1 MIPKITRG
9 GKLTGFVMYAI
20 GPGRFNEHT
29 SPMVVAGHETVL
41 AMVDKGKELTADDG
55 LDIANI
61 LEHPRKAHGTEVTRP
76 VKKWDEEQQKN
87 IATGERKAAHMWQ
100 CSLSLDGSKEGPLTT
115 EQWGDIAHDFMGR
128 MGFIDPDGAKSS
140 RWVAIHHGVNRNGN
154 DHIHIIAQ
162 LVTEDG
168 SKASTHNDFRRA
180 QKACGE
186 LERKHGLW
194 IVEGRAVGQGVSG
207 DKRAEIE
214 KAHREER
221 PLPVRQELKRRLRAA
236 VASSNSEAQFV
247 QRVYSAGVLIRPRY
261 ASGGTSKVT
270 GYSVALPP
278 RSGENPI
285 WYAPSKLDRNLGLTK
300 VREQLGVPSG
310 GDADAVP
317 AWQEHHSAAPSS
329 PHVYAIT
336 AERKEA
342 LFNGTASPNDVANA
356 LASAAL
362 KKELHQPAQITQLS
376 NKVAQ
381 LSRIAVS
388 TAMFSQMMKQ
398 TERKKDDREGW
409 QAVLSQ
415 AARLSRVMA
424 RSRAYRNRP
433 ELAADVE
440 RISVTIDPPTAPLEQ
455 SQNAAVGVGR
465 VGMTDV
471 QKLMQANSPVGPKGV
486 VRQNQMSPRQ
496 KPSRPGASDPHQL
509 FERIRNRTER
519 GEQR

>member
-1 MIPKITRG
+1 MIPNITRG
-9 GKLTGFVMYAI
+9 GKLPGFIMYAI

-29 SPMVVAGHETVL
+29 SPMMVAGHETVL

-61 LEHPRKAHGTEVTRP
+61 LEHPRKAHGTEVTIP
-76 VKKWDEEQQKN
+76 VKEWDEEQQKN
-87 IATGERKAAHMWQ
+87 VATGERKAAHMWQ

-115 EQWGDIAHDFMGR
+115 EQWGDIADDFMER

-168 SKASTHNDFRRA
+168 SKANVYRDQVRS
-180 QKACGE
+180 QKVCGE
-186 LERKHGLW
+186 LERKYGLR
-194 IVEGRAVGQGVSG
+194 IVEGRANGQGVSG

-214 KAHREER
+214 KAQREER
-221 PLPVRQELKRRLRAA
+221 PLPVRQELRRRLRAA

-247 QRVYSAGVLIRPRY
+247 QRVHSAGVLIRPRY
-261 ASGGTSKVT
+261 APGGTAKVT

-278 RSGENPI
+278 RNGDKPI

-317 AWQEHHSAAPSS
+317 TWQKHHSAEPSA

-336 AERKEA
+336 AERKDA

-362 KKELHQPAQITQLS
+362 KKEFHQPAEITQLS
-376 NKVAQ
+376 NRVAQ
-381 LSRIAVS
+381 LSRTAVS
-388 TAMFSQMMKQ
+388 AAMFSQMMKQ
-398 TERKKDDREGW
+398 AERKKDDREGW

-433 ELAADVE
+433 ELAASVE
-440 RISVTIDPPTAPLEQ
+440 RISVTIDPPSTP
-455 SQNAAVGVGR
+455 SQQPQKAAAGVGR
-465 VGMTDV
+465 AGLTDV
-471 QKLMQANSPVGPKGV
+471 QKLMKANSPAGPKGV
-486 VRQNQMSPRQ
+486 GGRGQTPQRS
-496 KPSRPGASDPHQL
+496 KPTRTGASDPHQL
-509 FERIRNRTER
+509 YERIRNRTER
-519 GEQR
+519 GD